1 MSDDAKPLSLYDKET
16 EFFQNPELLT
26 KICRHVANGGS
37 LLDMADMSGV
47 QYCDVMRWI
56 RADKDRSAVYDQALQ
71 DRGEWS
77 IELALNELHNIIHK
91 LSDYDQEGV
100 PVKAQVRDRIKAVE
114 LIGKTKALWAERVEN
129 NHVVKLED
137 LVLASYKDGKKQQA

>member
-1 MSDDAKPLSLYDKET
+1 MSDDAKPLSLYEKET
-16 EFFQNPELLT
+16 EFFQNPNLLE
-26 KICRHVANGGS
+26 KICKHVSSGGS
-37 LLDMADMSGV
+37 LIDMAEMSSV
-47 QYCDVMRWI
+47 RYCDIMQWI
-56 RADKDRSAVYDQALQ
+56 RSDKDRSNLYDKALQ

-91 LSDYDQEGV
+91 LADYDHEGV
-100 PVKAQVRDRIKAVE
+100 PVKAQVRNRIKAVE